1 MAAPD
6 FWSNRERAQADVE
19 EVSRL
24 RSLINPFQELERE
37 IEDFSALQ
45 QLAAEEIEATARAN
59 AEKEVA
65 TEHDRLVHELEES
78 KLRQFFPG
86 RTDRPKA
93 FLRFL
98 SARG

>member
-37 IEDFSALQ
+37 IEDFGALHE
-45 QLAAEEIEATARAN
+45 LAAEEGEPTARAN
-59 AEKEVA
+59 AEREVA
-65 TEHDRLVHELEES
+65 TEHDSLVH
-78 KLRQFFPG
+78 KLREIELGQFLFS
-86 RTDRPKA
+86 DKDLANA
-93 FLRFL
+93 FLPIQ
-98 SARG
+98 S